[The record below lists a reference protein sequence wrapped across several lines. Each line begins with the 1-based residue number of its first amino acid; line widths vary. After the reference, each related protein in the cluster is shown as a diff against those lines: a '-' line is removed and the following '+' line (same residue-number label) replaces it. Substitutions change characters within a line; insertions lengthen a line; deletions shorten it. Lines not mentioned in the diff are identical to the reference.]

1 MFTKDGTLLINIIV
15 ETSAS
20 PQLNVHIQPEFSSFS
35 IFVDD
40 NKLKRAVH
48 TMPELPPH
56 KYRTYSWSCV
66 WAKLM

>member
-1 MFTKDGTLLINIIV
+1 MSTKDGLNIIV

-20 PQLNVHIQPEFSSFS
+20 PLYTTECIQPEFSSFS

-48 TMPELPPH
+48 RMPEL
-56 KYRTYSWSCV
+56 
-66 WAKLM
+66 M